1 MDKYTPENIT
11 ELEPNEVF
19 VFGSNMKGHHGGGA
33 AKVAH
38 EKFGAVWGVGY
49 GHTGQCFAIP
59 TLKVGAS
66 SGSLE
71 KLELWEIEEMV
82 KAFFLYAKYNPDLT
96 FYFTKIGLG
105 IAGYELKDIAR
116 LVTTEYNWVTD
127 EYIPYIIPSN
137 VILPKEFVDFAE
149 DFAKEYTNNSCN

>member
-1 MDKYTPENIT
+1 MIKYTPENIT
-11 ELEPNEVF
+11 ELKPTEIF
-19 VFGSNMKGHHGGGA
+19 VFGSNFLGHHSGGA

-71 KLELWEIEEMV
+71 KL
-82 KAFFLYAKYNPDLT
+82 FLGDIANLIDGFMTYAEYNPDLT

-105 IAGYELKDIAR
+105 IAGYQLEDIAEIVM
-116 LVTTEYNWVTD
+116 LVWINEEFYKR
-127 EYIPYIIPSN
+127 YSPSN
-137 VILPKEFVDFAE
+137 VILPKEFVEFAE
-149 DFAKEYTNNSCN
+149 KFVK

>member
-1 MDKYTPENIT
+1 MEKYTPENIT
-11 ELEPNEVF
+11 ELKPTEIF
-19 VFGSNMKGHHGGGA
+19 VFGSNFLGHHSGGA

-71 KLELWEIEEMV
+71 KL
-82 KAFFLYAKYNPDLT
+82 FLGDIANLIDGFMTYAEYNPDLT

-105 IAGYELKDIAR
+105 IAGYQLEDIAEIVM
-116 LVTTEYNWVTD
+116 LVWINEEFYKR
-127 EYIPYIIPSN
+127 YIPSN
-137 VILPKEFVDFAE
+137 VILPKEFVEFAE
-149 DFAKEYTNNSCN
+149 KFVK

>member
-1 MDKYTPENIT
+1 MIKYTPENIT
-11 ELEPNEVF
+11 ELKPNEIF
-19 VFGSNMKGHHGGGA
+19 VFGANTSGFHAGGA

-71 KLELWEIEEMV
+71 KV
-82 KAFFLYAKYNPDLT
+82 FLGDIAAMIDGFMIYAKYNPDLT

-105 IAGYELKDIAR
+105 IAGYELEDIAR
-116 LVTTEYNWVTD
+116 IVTTDYNWVVD
-127 EYIPYIIPSN
+127 EYIPSIIPSN

-149 DFAKEYTNNSCN
+149 KFKK

>member
-1 MDKYTPENIT
+1 MEKYTPENIT
-11 ELEPNEVF
+11 ELNPNEVF
-19 VFGSNMKGHHGGGA
+19 VFASNTAGKHMGGA

-59 TLKVGAS
+59 TLKS

-82 KAFFLYAKYNPDLT
+82 KAFFLYARYNPDLT

-116 LVTTEYNWVTD
+116 LIATEYNWLAD

-149 DFAKEYTNNSCN
+149 DFAKEYKNNSCN

>member
-11 ELEPNEVF
+11 ELKPNEVF
-19 VFGSNMKGHHGGGA
+19 VFASNFKGQHFGGA

-71 KLELWEIEEMV
+71 KLNLWEIDTMV

-105 IAGYELKDIAR
+105 IAGYELEEIATSVMFDWEQTGYGIDDYTIR
-116 LVTTEYNWVTD
+116 N
-127 EYIPYIIPSN
+127 IPSN
-137 VILPKEFVDFAE
+137 VVLPKEFVDFA
-149 DFAKEYTNNSCN
+149 AEYKK

>member
-1 MDKYTPENIT
+1 MIKYTPENIT
-11 ELEPNEVF
+11 ELKPTEIF
-19 VFGSNMKGHHGGGA
+19 VFGSNFLGHHSGGA

-71 KLELWEIEEMV
+71 KL
-82 KAFFLYAKYNPDLT
+82 FLGDIANLIDGFMTYAEYNPDLT

-105 IAGYELKDIAR
+105 IAGYQLEDIAEIVM
-116 LVTTEYNWVTD
+116 LVWINEEFYKR
-127 EYIPYIIPSN
+127 YIPSN
-137 VILPKEFVDFAE
+137 VILPKEFVEFAE
-149 DFAKEYTNNSCN
+149 KFVK

>member
-19 VFGSNMKGHHGGGA
+19 VFGSNMKGQHFGGA
-33 AKVAH
+33 ARVAH

-59 TLKVGAS
+59 TLKVAAS

-71 KLELWEIEEMV
+71 KL
-82 KAFFLYAKYNPDLT
+82 FLGDIANLIDGFMTYAEYNPDLT

-105 IAGYELKDIAR
+105 IAGYQLEDIAEIVM
-116 LVTTEYNWVTD
+116 LVWIND
-127 EYIPYIIPSN
+127 EFYKRFIPSN

-149 DFAKEYTNNSCN
+149 KFKK

>member
-33 AKVAH
+33 AKLAH

-66 SGSLE
+66 SVSLE
-71 KLELWEIEEMV
+71 KL
-82 KAFFLYAKYNPDLT
+82 FLGDIANLIDGFMTYAEYNPDLT

-105 IAGYELKDIAR
+105 IAGYQLEDIAEIVM
-116 LVTTEYNWVTD
+116 LVWINEEFYKR
-127 EYIPYIIPSN
+127 YIPSN
-137 VILPKEFVDFAE
+137 VILPKEFVEFAE
-149 DFAKEYTNNSCN
+149 KFVK

>member
-1 MDKYTPENIT
+1 MEKYTPENIT
-11 ELEPNEVF
+11 ELNPNEVF
-19 VFGSNMKGHHGGGA
+19 VFASNTAGKHMGGA

-82 KAFFLYAKYNPDLT
+82 KAFFLYARYNPDLT

-105 IAGYELKDIAR
+105 IAGYELEDIAS
-116 LVTTEYNWVTD
+116 LVMREYNWVAD
-127 EYIPYIIPSN
+127 EFLPSIIPSN

-149 DFAKEYTNNSCN
+149 KFVK